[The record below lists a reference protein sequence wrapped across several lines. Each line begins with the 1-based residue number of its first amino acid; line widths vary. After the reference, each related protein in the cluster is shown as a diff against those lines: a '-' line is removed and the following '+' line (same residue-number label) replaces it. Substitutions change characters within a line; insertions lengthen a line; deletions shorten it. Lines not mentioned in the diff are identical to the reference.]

1 MELTVGDWQRPG
13 MLGDLQNVG
22 ILLTGQL
29 PNRNI
34 LPSPKLPVRAHV
46 SVGWEGRESHP
57 RLALNSEF
65 VKVLVVVIQSCLT
78 FCNTMDRNPPGLAL
92 LTFWVR

>member
-1 MELTVGDWQRPG
+1 MNKKFLESGWNSQWVTGKRSG

-22 ILLTGQL
+22 ILLAGQL

-65 VKVLVVVIQSCLT
+65 VKVLAVVVQSCPT
-78 FCNTMDRNPPGLAL
+78 CATPWITAHQA
-92 LTFWVR
+92 